1 MTCFP
6 RTTSL
11 PAGARGGEGGEGGE
25 RGRGKKKDS
34 TLPKDQSKN
43 SKDASGAARAKTTE
57 SGGYPHHSA
66 AQRALV
72 SAD

>member
-1 MTCFP
+1 MTCIP

-11 PAGARGGEGGEGGE
+11 PAGARGGEEEE
-25 RGRGKKKDS
+25 RGKKDS

-57 SGGYPHHSA
+57 SGGYPHRSA

-72 SAD
+72 STD